1 MSMITPQEYTMNVMH
16 QKPDIENNMYGVMI
30 HKLKLYDERLVRLE
44 EKIQDKFKYD
54 NTCFGCVSNLFQ
66 ILEAVGLWTMVILL
80 WRKVFNV

>member
-1 MSMITPQEYTMNVMH
+1 MNVMH
-16 QKPDIENNMYGVMI
+16 QKPDIENNMYEVMI

-44 EKIQDKFKYD
+44 AKIRDKFK
-54 NTCFGCVSNLFQ
+54 NENKCFMCVSDLFK